1 MAKHHPA
8 IFAVL
13 KYMLQLFTAICAV
26 IFIFP
31 FQATIMK
38 KTLLSALLL
47 FTISILFAQNRPAY
61 VLYNA
66 KGKKV
71 SFKKMMKVLAE
82 KDVVMFG
89 EYHNNPISHWMELTV
104 AKELSAVKPLVLGAE
119 MFEADNQTP
128 LNNYLAGKISA
139 KGLDSAARL
148 WNNYKT
154 DYAPLVNF
162 AKEKKYPFIATN
174 IPRKYASLVSKKGF
188 EALDTIPATEKAWMA
203 PLPMDYD
210 STLPGYVNM
219 VKMMGGHGGSNLP
232 KAQATKDATMSYFIL
247 QNIAPGTIFLHFN
260 GSYHS
265 ENYDGINW
273 YLKKKQPGINIGTI
287 TTVSQKDLKK
297 LLTENKGKA
306 DFIICVDEDMTS
318 TY

>member
-1 MAKHHPA
+1 MKNYLLLIAFS
-8 IFAVL
+8 FAVV
-13 KYMLQLFTAICAV
+13 T
-26 IFIFP
+26 
-31 FQATIMK
+31 
-38 KTLLSALLL
+38 
-47 FTISILFAQNRPAY
+47 LFAQDKPAY

-66 KGKKV
+66 KGKRV
-71 SFKKMMKVLAE
+71 SYKKMMKTLAQ

-89 EYHNNPISHWMELTV
+89 EFHNNPISHWMELTV
-104 AKELSAVKPLVLGAE
+104 AKDLAQQKPLVLGAE
-119 MFEADNQTP
+119 MFEADNQQA

-139 KGLDSAARL
+139 KGLDSSARL
-148 WNNYKT
+148 WSNYKT

-162 AKEKKYPFIATN
+162 AKEKKYPFVATN
-174 IPRKYASLVSKKGF
+174 IPRKYAALVSKKGF
-188 EALDTIPATEKAWMA
+188 EALDSLPAAEKAWLA

-219 VKMMGGHGGSNLP
+219 VKMMGGHGGANMP
-232 KAQATKDATMSYFIL
+232 KAQACKDATMAYFIL
-247 QNIAPGTIFLHFN
+247 QHITPGTIFLHFN

-273 YLKKKQPGINIGTI
+273 YLKKKRPELAIGTI
-287 TTVSQKDLKK
+287 TTVSQQDLKK
-297 LLTENKGKA
+297 LLAENKGKA